1 MDDKESNKDNKTKS
15 TSNEEDKSK
24 ENAKRF
30 KTNDSGLGR
39 SEESSSSNTDQETAS
54 TSTDTQNGEVYK
66 RSGAPAVTFRTTPNS
81 RNRNYRN
88 SRENLDDSGDRD
100 DDPMGEEEATP
111 PAEEPQND
119 GDNDWEDH
127 DDNDWE
133 DHDDNDWE
141 DYDEAEEEDL
151 LDEDTSGE
159 DSHLYSD
166 NSDDSTVILDT
177 DTEADIENHP
187 LFKKE
192 KPKHKWFVL
201 KEVDQRQL
209 GYSAKLQSRELF
221 QRRCYGSLHCVQRL
235 ELMYKLEEHAGCVN
249 SLNFHPDGTL
259 LASGADDL
267 KVVIWDWKLGKTL
280 LKYKTKHRA
289 NVFQS
294 KFLHLH
300 GDLHIATC
308 ARDGQVRLAQV
319 NKEEG
324 VRNARLLGSHKGP
337 CHKLIVLPEQPHIVL
352 SAGEDGAVLNHDVRD
367 PKSTKVVT
375 VREES
380 KTIAL
385 YSIHGHPLK
394 SHEFCVSGRDSIV
407 RVYDQRK
414 SNKPAATYT
423 PFAKA
428 KNHRNYHVTCAVY
441 NYNGSEIL
449 ASYSESDVFL
459 FDVNDT
465 EPGKFI
471 HQYQGHKNGA
481 TIKGVNFF
489 GPKSEFVV
497 SGSDCGHIYFW
508 ERNSEALVQWLL
520 ADDNGVVNC
529 LEPHPQLPFICTSGL
544 DWDVK
549 VWVPSCEVEPKME
562 GLSDTIKDN
571 LKTKLGHGETEF
583 NENRM
588 LWILW
593 RHLRNTTRLR
603 ASNMLN
609 VRDFLQLYSDSNS
622 SGSESVANSDGS
634 DDDLDRP
641 PNCNTS

>member
-151 LDEDTSGE
+151 LDEDTS
-159 DSHLYSD
+159 
-166 NSDDSTVILDT
+166 

-423 PFAKA
+423 PFVKAKA

>member
-1 MDDKESNKDNKTKS
+1 MDDKEKDNKNKS
-15 TSNEEDKSK
+15 NDEDKSK

-30 KTNDSGLGR
+30 KT
-39 SEESSSSNTDQETAS
+39 SEESSSSNTAS
-54 TSTDTQNGEVYK
+54 TSAGEADNPPEPPV
-66 RSGAPAVTFRTTPNS
+66 RFNSTPNS

-88 SRENLDDSGDRD
+88 SRENFEEESGDR
-100 DDPMGEEEATP
+100 DDPMGEEE
-111 PAEEPQND
+111 EEHQEN
-119 GDNDWEDH
+119 E
-127 DDNDWE
+127 DNDWE

-141 DYDEAEEEDL
+141 DYDEPEEVEEEEE
-151 LDEDTSGE
+151 EDTSGE
-159 DSHLYSD
+159 DSHLFSD
-166 NSDDSTVILDT
+166 SSDDDSTVILDT
-177 DTEADIENHP
+177 DAEVDFENHP

-267 KVVIWDWKLGKTL
+267 KVVVWDWKLGKTL

-294 KFLHLH
+294 KFLHLY

-337 CHKLIVLPEQPHIVL
+337 CHKLIVLPEQPHIIL

-375 VREES
+375 VKEDS

-441 NYNGSEIL
+441 NHNGSEIL

-571 LKTKLGHGETEF
+571 LKMKLGHEGTEF

-609 VRDFLQLYSDSNS
+609 IRDFLQLYSDSNS